1 MLVQDQAP
9 PTLDQLAHLAIV
21 DRRQALLQHPGKP
34 WLIPPDGKAEAKHL
48 RQLRDAQLAQLVVAQ
63 RILQLIELGQHGI
76 GLTALHR
83 RQPLQ
88 QAVGHPPVL
97 LPEPGQQAGVVQHAG
112 HDHPAL
118 DRGKGLISPPLAADQ
133 GIATGCHRTGELEL
147 LVQCRRLQQT
157 GHHGGL
163 PAAQPGERL
172 LLAGNGDQLEIQ
184 PRLAAHFPQHIAAPA
199 DELTLL
205 VDAAVGHEVG
215 IRHQLDGARAADQPG
230 LLLVGE
236 VQGVDVLL
244 ALGQIAPQIP
254 VEAARRQEADRRVYQ
269 LLQLRLV
276 VHHQPVADH
285 QIVAA
290 QPPQAQP
297 LVRELP
303 HQIAQLQIVAEVG
316 AASARHQSPIPVLR
330 IRQAQLGGV
339 GIEPLQ
345 GLLCLPDGRDQ
356 EGRLLELPPI
366 EDGGLRLQHGPAQGR
381 AGQGLPGWAHMGD
394 EIALPALQALQGRRP
409 VWQFF
414 EAQRHRQLQ
423 GQSFHLIDEQPPL
436 LLQIGR
442 ALQDRVTESQLGERI
457 GIRLGLG

>member
-1 MLVQDQAP
+1 MLVQDEAP

-21 DRRQALLQHPGKP
+21 DCRQALLQHPGEP
-34 WLIPPDGKAEAKHL
+34 WLIPPDGKTEAKHL
-48 RQLRDAQLAQLVVAQ
+48 RQLCDAQLAQLIVAQ

-88 QAVGHPPVL
+88 QVVGHPPVV
-97 LPEPGQQAGVVQHAG
+97 LPEPGQQTGVVEHAG
-112 HDHPAL
+112 HDHLAL
-118 DRGKGLISPPLAADQ
+118 DLGKGVICPPLAADQ

-163 PAAQPGERL
+163 PAAQPGQRL

-184 PRLAAHFPQHIAAPA
+184 PRLAAHFPQYIAAPA

-205 VDAAVGHEVG
+205 VDAAVGHEAG

-230 LLLVGE
+230 LLLVGKM
-236 VQGVDVLL
+236 QGVDVLL

-254 VEAARRQEADRRVYQ
+254 IEAARRQEADRRVYQ

-290 QPPQAQP
+290 HPPQAKP

-303 HQIAQLQIVAEVG
+303 HQVTQLQIVTEVG
-316 AASARHQSPIPVLR
+316 AAPARHQSPVPVFR
-330 IRQAQLGGV
+330 IGQEQLGRV

-366 EDGGLRLQHGPAQGR
+366 EDGGLRLQHGPAQSR
-381 AGQGLPGWAHMGD
+381 AGHGLPGWAHMGD
-394 EIALPALQALQGRRP
+394 EIALPALQTLQGRRP
-409 VWQFF
+409 V
-414 EAQRHRQLQ
+414 
-423 GQSFHLIDEQPPL
+423 G
-436 LLQIGR
+436 
-442 ALQDRVTESQLGERI
+442 
-457 GIRLGLG
+457 